1 MRKFIYLFVAV
12 FASASMF
19 AQTTW
24 KVDQMHSFLTFS
36 VKHLGISFVEGKFD
50 QYEGTFTSN
59 KADLTD
65 GKFDFT
71 IQAKSINT
79 GVSMRDDHLRTN
91 DFFNT
96 DKFPTISFTTKSIK
110 KVSETKYVLDGILT
124 IRGIAK
130 PVKFDLVYGGLLK
143 DDGQGNQKMGFQ
155 ATTTINRFDFD
166 VAYDPSGQAIAK
178 DVTINVNL
186 EFAKKA

>member
-1 MRKFIYLFVAV
+1 MKKLIYVFVAV
-12 FASASMF
+12 FASATMF

-50 QYEGTFTSN
+50 QYEGSFTAS

-65 GKFDFT
+65 GKFDFS
-71 IQAKSINT
+71 IQSKSINT

-91 DFFNT
+91 DFFNAE
-96 DKFPTISFTTKSIK
+96 KYPTITFTSTSLK
-110 KVSETKYVLDGILT
+110 KVADNKYVLDGTLT

-166 VAYDPSGQAIAK
+166 VAYDPTGQTIAK
-178 DVTINVNL
+178 EVSLKVNL
-186 EFAKKA
+186 EFTK

>member
-1 MRKFIYLFVAV
+1 MKKFIYLFVAV
-12 FASASMF
+12 FASATMF

-50 QYEGTFTSN
+50 KYDGTFTSS

-71 IQAKSINT
+71 IQSNSINT

-91 DFFNT
+91 DFFST
-96 DKFPTISFTTKSIK
+96 EKFPSITFTTNSLK
-110 KVSETKYVLDGILT
+110 KISDNKYVLDGILT

-166 VAYDPSGQAIAK
+166 VAYDPSGKAIAK
-178 DVTINVNL
+178 DVTLNVNL
-186 EFAKKA
+186 EFVK